1 MVWHHRRDSV
11 RAFWKQQV
19 GYGRAEAL
27 LERKWPEKY
36 NLAGHASWSGRV
48 YGKGLAQVL
57 GRPSRIYY
65 GRGGS
70 APFQRLCEPP
80 AGGFLSLPLVPGWDP
95 GVIAPLPLSALRA
108 PWTPPLFALPL

>member
-48 YGKGLAQVL
+48 YGKGLAHAL

-65 GRGGS
+65 GRWGS

-80 AGGFLSLPLVPGWDP
+80 AGGFLSLPPMSGGDL
-95 GVIAPLPLSALRA
+95 GVIPPPALDRESTPLNPR
-108 PWTPPLFALPL
+108 PP